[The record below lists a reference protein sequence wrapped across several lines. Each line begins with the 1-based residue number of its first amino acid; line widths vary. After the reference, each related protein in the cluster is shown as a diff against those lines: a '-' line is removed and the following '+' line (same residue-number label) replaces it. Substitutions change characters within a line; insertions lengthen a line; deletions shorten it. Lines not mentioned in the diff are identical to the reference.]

1 MKEQIT
7 ISSIIRELWKF
18 SAIEPFSGKVCN
30 IHHQYRYHDRIYC
43 LPSANEELALLFPDE
58 QENPKNLDPSSEH
71 NEVSPVEEFH
81 TPGYSPTFILGGASS
96 EGRVFVRQNLEKGQL
111 IVQDTGFNAKRYSHS
126 KVLRYDEGLRGT
138 IQYWI
143 RRRAELDKVSEN
155 DFLCIL
161 RRYALARPPM

>member
-1 MKEQIT
+1 M
-7 ISSIIRELWKF
+7 R
-18 SAIEPFSGKVCN
+18 
-30 IHHQYRYHDRIYC
+30 RR
-43 LPSANEELALLFPDE
+43 
-58 QENPKNLDPSSEH
+58 
-71 NEVSPVEEFH
+71 
-81 TPGYSPTFILGGASS
+81 ASL